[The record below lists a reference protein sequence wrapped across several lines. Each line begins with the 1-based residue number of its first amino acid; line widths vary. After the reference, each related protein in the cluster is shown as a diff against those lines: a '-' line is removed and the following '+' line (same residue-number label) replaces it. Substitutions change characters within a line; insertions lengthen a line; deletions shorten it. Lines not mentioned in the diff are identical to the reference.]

1 MLTINNI
8 SKSFYHR
15 RIFKDLSFKVKKGD
29 TIALLGKNGIGK
41 STLLRILGKI
51 SQPDQGEI
59 LYNNENIFKEKASS
73 RKGMLYIG
81 HDVGLYPSLSIIDN
95 IKFACAIHGKSVREE
110 KSWFRC

>member
-15 RIFKDLSFKVKKGD
+15 NIFKDLSFKVKKGD

-59 LYNNENIFKEKASS
+59 LYNNESS
-73 RKGMLYIG
+73 NNESSNMLP
-81 HDVGLYPSLSIIDN
+81 L
-95 IKFACAIHGKSVREE
+95 
-110 KSWFRC
+110 